1 MQITRRVYDRKKST
15 VKNIV
20 VNADLVR
27 ENGRSVIVRLTNGD
41 VIKRRK
47 SDIVRG

>member
-15 VKNIV
+15 VKNII
-20 VNADLVR
+20 VNADLIK
-27 ENGRSVIVRLTNGD
+27 ENARTVIVRLANGD